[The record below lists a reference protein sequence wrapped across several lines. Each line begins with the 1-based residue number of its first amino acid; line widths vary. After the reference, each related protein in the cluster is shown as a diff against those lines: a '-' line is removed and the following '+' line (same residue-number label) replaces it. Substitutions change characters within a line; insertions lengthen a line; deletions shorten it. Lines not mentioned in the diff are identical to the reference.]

1 MDLGR
6 LFAQNIAHITT
17 AFASHDFVEITCTV
31 LIMQEYI
38 RIKRRSDK
46 MGNTIRARV
55 WRGMLELLEKVD
67 LPEGKEVTITILDV
81 PSNEDQ
87 EAFRRSAGKW
97 KGHVD
102 AEALIR
108 DIYAD
113 RLISTRPEP
122 RL

>member
-1 MDLGR
+1 
-6 LFAQNIAHITT
+6 
-17 AFASHDFVEITCTV
+17 
-31 LIMQEYI
+31 
-38 RIKRRSDK
+38 
-46 MGNTIRARV
+46 MGTTIRARV
-55 WRGMLELLEKVD
+55 RSGMLELLEKLD

-81 PSNEDQ
+81 PSSEDQ
-87 EAFRRSAGKW
+87 GAFHRAAGKW
-97 KGHVD
+97 KGHMD

>member
-1 MDLGR
+1 
-6 LFAQNIAHITT
+6 
-17 AFASHDFVEITCTV
+17 
-31 LIMQEYI
+31 
-38 RIKRRSDK
+38 
-46 MGNTIRARV
+46 MGNRIRARV
-55 WRGMLELLEKVD
+55 WRGMLELLEKID

-81 PSNEDQ
+81 PSSEDQ

>member
-1 MDLGR
+1 
-6 LFAQNIAHITT
+6 
-17 AFASHDFVEITCTV
+17 
-31 LIMQEYI
+31 
-38 RIKRRSDK
+38 
-46 MGNTIRARV
+46 MGTTIRARV
-55 WRGMLELLEKVD
+55 RSGMLELLEKVD

-81 PSNEDQ
+81 PSSDDQ

-97 KGHVD
+97 KDHMET
-102 AEALIR
+102 EALMR